1 MEMHCV
7 ANDVVIVA
15 LFVAPEMYP
24 NDPRATARTILS
36 SFMEQFSN
44 ELRDFREDLGEL
56 GTLHSCRVDPCTH
69 TTTNDEC
76 TAKDPEEARNNFSYL
91 PTFKN
96 FILPVT
102 TVASNEAGFAHV
114 STHDVVSK
122 PDTTITI
129 RLTSDAPAADNPPHS
144 TARITEDDVPDDPSP
159 LNTPTYYN
167 SHSLRKLSQDLESIN
182 ITGQSYRSGPPS
194 TASITHSHM
203 HPSNR
208 T

>member
-56 GTLHSCRVDPCTH
+56 
-69 TTTNDEC
+69 
-76 TAKDPEEARNNFSYL
+76 AKDPEEARNNFSYL

>member
-1 MEMHCV
+1 MLLLLHSSWLLRCIRYV
-7 ANDVVIVA
+7 QWGTATGVKSTKNTKTHTTA
-15 LFVAPEMYP
+15 Q

-56 GTLHSCRVDPCTH
+56 
-69 TTTNDEC
+69 
-76 TAKDPEEARNNFSYL
+76 AKDPEEARNNFSYL